1 MCAPGNGLV
10 LMSRQGC
17 RTCESISGTKPQGC
31 TPETWEG
38 VGQDLT
44 YKTEL
49 RNTSECTPKAGLNDR
64 GWCHP

>member
-1 MCAPGNGLV
+1 MCTGEWAGPH
-10 LMSRQGC
+10 
-17 RTCESISGTKPQGC
+17 ESTGVQDLREHLWDQASGMHT
-31 TPETWEG
+31 TDVG

-49 RNTSECTPKAGLNDR
+49 RNPSECTPKAGLNDR